1 MKGISKQSF
10 CSVGKCLLS
19 SASCSGD
26 SFIHCNVSVH
36 LILKI
41 NLMSNFL
48 FLAFCQT
55 SGGSIA
61 ELAFRSMTLGFNH
74 TALNWRRRA
83 QALALHAALFP
94 EAGCSEPWPGCR
106 ACSFAARVVW
116 LCCWLCSC
124 HWPPGDGSAGC
135 EQSVREGAAVALRSR
150 KVTEHKTPRQ
160 AQPPRWPRSAQWLCS
175 WATLGV
181 SEPLRMTGSGWR
193 VWPWFSVGGDGLLGP
208 CGLLVWS
215 QETG

>member
-1 MKGISKQSF
+1 MLLLCLKGINKQGF
-10 CSVGKCLLS
+10 CSVGECLLF

-36 LILKI
+36 LTLKI

-55 SGGSIA
+55 SGGSTA
-61 ELAFRSMTLGFNH
+61 ELAFRSVTLGFNH

-83 QALALHAALFP
+83 QVLALHAALFP

-106 ACSFAARVVW
+106 ACSFAARVGH

-124 HWPPGDGSAGC
+124 HWPLGVGGAGP
-135 EQSVREGAAVALRSR
+135 EQSVREGAAVALRRGRRPSTR
-150 KVTEHKTPRQ
+150 
-160 AQPPRWPRSAQWLCS
+160 PPDWQSPHGGPGVVSGSA
-175 WATLGV
+175 
-181 SEPLRMTGSGWR
+181 P
-193 VWPWFSVGGDGLLGP
+193 GP
-208 CGLLVWS
+208 CWVSLSL
-215 QETG
+215 